1 MLVKTVR
8 EHANHFGIVKEDGS
22 HRAKKPGDEYNHP
35 DPRTLIE
42 TGYVVDAAKAKAA
55 EAKAKKAS
63 KDAPATDA

>member
-8 EHANHFGIVKEDGS
+8 EHANRFGIVKEGGS
-22 HRAKKPGDEYNHP
+22 HRVKKLGDTYNHP

-42 TGYVVDAAKAKAA
+42 TGYVVDAAKAKAD
-55 EAKAKKAS
+55 EATAKKAS